1 MSKKDSNNIEG
12 IAVRAVQEYFSS
24 SSVVDAEH
32 LKTGDK
38 ELAWDGELHLFKNG
52 EKKKENLIGTV
63 PTQVKGKTV
72 NVIKENGFSYKI
84 KVIDLKAYLHKGTAY
99 FVVQEVDDKRKVFCR
114 MLTPLLVRNILKS
127 HEGQHTVSVN
137 MEPVG
142 EDVKEF
148 ENKLIEFYENCI
160 KQVGTVDG

>member
-52 EKKKENLIGTV
+52 EKKKENLIGMI

-72 NVIKENGFSYKI
+72 NV
-84 KVIDLKAYLHKGTAY
+84 
-99 FVVQEVDDKRKVFCR
+99 
-114 MLTPLLVRNILKS
+114 
-127 HEGQHTVSVN
+127 
-137 MEPVG
+137 
-142 EDVKEF
+142 
-148 ENKLIEFYENCI
+148 
-160 KQVGTVDG
+160 